1 MQFVQEVALL
11 QLRQFDEQA
20 EHVVLPEPLKRK
32 YPELQVVQTVAL
44 EHVLQ
49 LEEQAVQ
56 DAGVRPEA
64 GTKKKESLHTVH
76 SVGEQVLQPAVQTM
90 QAAEER

>member
-20 EHVVLPEPLKRK
+20 EHDVVLPEPLKIK

-56 DAGVRPEA
+56 DAGVEPEA
-64 GTKKKESLHTVH
+64 GTKKKESLQTVH
-76 SVGEQVLQPAVQTM
+76 PAD
-90 QAAEER
+90 

>member
-20 EHVVLPEPLKRK
+20 EHVVVLLPKPLKRK
-32 YPELQVVQTVAL
+32 YLELQVVQTVAL

-56 DAGVRPEA
+56 DAGVEPEA
-64 GTKKKESLHTVH
+64 GTKKKESLQTVH
-76 SVGEQVLQPAVQTM
+76 PAD
-90 QAAEER
+90 